1 MSLNNEYLILNTFRF
16 CEKVRD
22 LGFRPIR
29 DIIFSGLVKYQW
41 GAMKRLIWWKEPL
54 EASPTLWSTLRRCLQ
69 VEFQSTKKFT
79 SWENVQEKNFKDFF
93 MPSIYETMPESRVS
107 KKMIFYIPRKC
118 RRNFLTTFF
127 CQANASKQNS
137 FISLVLLHFIANELF
152 VRGCHEMT
160 RTTII
165 WINNRNIHVL

>member
-1 MSLNNEYLILNTFRF
+1 MFLALKYDFSVKKDKKDHNFSVSAILDMEDSILNTFRF

-22 LGFRPIR
+22 LGFRSIR

-79 SWENVQEKNFKDFF
+79 SWENVQEKNFKDFV

-127 CQANASKQNS
+127 AKQMPPSK
-137 FISLVLLHFIANELF
+137 IPLYP
-152 VRGCHEMT
+152 
-160 RTTII
+160 
-165 WINNRNIHVL
+165 